1 MKSPLVL
8 ANRSAIVTGG
18 TSGIGLAIVR
28 EFCLQGAPV
37 LMTGRNEAR
46 GQSIVKSLRSEGA
59 EVHFLAA
66 DLADRSSPE
75 KIVAAA
81 QALFGS
87 IEILVNSAGII
98 ERGTVVECDDA
109 QWDSVID
116 TNLSAPLRMMRAVLP
131 LMQKQGGGNIL
142 NIASDWGLIAARRAV
157 SYAASKAAL
166 VQLTRCAALDH
177 AAQGIRINA
186 LCPGD
191 TDTPMLDATTGS
203 TDRNAVVADC
213 GRGIPLGRVGQ
224 PDEIARAAVFLV
236 SDNASFV
243 TGAALPIDGGASAG

>member
-1 MKSPLVL
+1 MKLPLIL
-8 ANRSAIVTGG
+8 ANRSAVITGG

-28 EFCLQGAPV
+28 EFCLHGAKV

-59 EVHFLAA
+59 EIHFLVA
-66 DLADRSSPE
+66 DMADRTSPR

-81 QALFGS
+81 HELFGS
-87 IEILVNSAGII
+87 IDILVNNAGII
-98 ERGTVVECDDA
+98 ARGTVTECDDA
-109 QWDSVID
+109 QWDDVID

-131 LMQKQGGGNIL
+131 IMQAQRGGNIV

-157 SYAASKAAL
+157 SYATSKAAL

-177 AAQGIRINA
+177 AAEGIRINA

-191 TDTPMLDATTGS
+191 TDTPMLHVTTGS
-203 TDRNAVVADC
+203 TDRIAMLEDC
-213 GRGIPLGRVGQ
+213 GRGIPLGRVAQ
-224 PDEIARAAVFLV
+224 PDEVARAALFLA
-236 SDNASFV
+236 SDSASFI
-243 TGAALPIDGGASAG
+243 TGSALPVDGGASAG